1 MLLYGKVV
9 NAANMKDLENM
20 KASNAGLWCYSSAI
34 EKQNLASALVIASCE
49 ILMFWM
55 YPDPGLSLLININQ
69 K

>member
-1 MLLYGKVV
+1 V

-49 ILMFWM
+49 ILMF
-55 YPDPGLSLLININQ
+55 
-69 K
+69 